1 MSRRRREELDWH
13 REVSQSRFNNGAQP
27 KKETPVSAARR
38 NARRTKRAQKIR
50 GESPF
55 IHDLFSDGWLLAL
68 IIVLALL
75 TIDLFTPGA
84 LLA

>member
-1 MSRRRREELDWH
+1 M
-13 REVSQSRFNNGAQP
+13 
-27 KKETPVSAARR
+27 SAARR

-50 GESPF
+50 GESHF
-55 IHDLFSDGWLLAL
+55 VHDLFSDGWLLAL
-68 IIVLALL
+68 IIVLCIL